1 MGSARDGWSKQY
13 WTEAPFRGALREVPR
28 PVPAAGEVLVE
39 TEFSGISRG
48 TETLVHRGAVP
59 ESVAGLMRA
68 PLQLGELPR
77 PVSHGYLN
85 VGTVLEGPAELVGRR
100 VFTLGG
106 HREHIIAPADDCHPL
121 PEGCPP
127 ERALL
132 AGAAEVG
139 LNGLWEGQASLGDRV
154 AVVGAG
160 MIGLATALLAS
171 RLPLE
176 RLQVVETD
184 EQRRAVLTSL
194 GLEAVAPEAAR
205 SDNDL
210 VLHSSASSSGLAT
223 ALRITGDDGAVI
235 EQSWYGEGEQQ
246 VPLGADFHARR
257 LRIIATQVGEVPAVR
272 RHRRTRRDRLRTAL
286 ELLDERFDALLT
298 GRSRLEELPQV
309 MDDLASGAD
318 WTRQTICHII
328 EH

>member
-1 MGSARDGWSKQY
+1 MGSAHGEWSRQY
-13 WTEAPFRGALREVPR
+13 WTEAPFRGAVREVPR
-28 PVPAAGEVLVE
+28 PVPAEDEVLVE
-39 TEFSGISRG
+39 TEVSGVSRG
-48 TETLVHRGAVP
+48 TETLVHCGEVP
-59 ESVAGLMRA
+59 ESVADIMRA
-68 PLQLGELPR
+68 PLQVGELPS

-85 VGTVLEGPAELVGRR
+85 VGTVLEGPAELLGRS

-106 HREHIIAPADDCHPL
+106 HRDHLTVPIQDCHLL

-139 LNGLWEGQASLGDRV
+139 LNGLWEGQVTVGDRM

-176 RLQVVETD
+176 RLQVVEID
-184 EQRRAVLTSL
+184 AQRRAVLTSL
-194 GLEAVAPEAAR
+194 GLDAVAPEDAAM
-205 SDNDL
+205 DNDV
-210 VLHSSASSSGLAT
+210 VLHSSAASSGLT
-223 ALRITGDDGAVI
+223 SALRLTGDDGTVV
-235 EQSWYGEGEQQ
+235 EQSWYGTGEQQ
-246 VPLGADFHARR
+246 VALGADFHARR
-257 LRIIATQVGEVPAVR
+257 LRIVATQVGEVPVSR

-286 ELLDERFDALLT
+286 SMLDERFDAMIT
-298 GRSRLEELPQV
+298 GRSPLEELPHI

-318 WTRQTICHII
+318 WTRQTICHVI